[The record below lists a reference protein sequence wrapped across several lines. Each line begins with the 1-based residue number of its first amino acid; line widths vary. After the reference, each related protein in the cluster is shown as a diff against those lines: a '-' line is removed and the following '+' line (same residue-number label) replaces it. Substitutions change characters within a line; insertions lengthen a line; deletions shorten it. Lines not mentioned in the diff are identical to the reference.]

1 MSVDKLAPV
10 EALVQQQAAGSSA
23 TPEDPTMRLSRE
35 RVAAA
40 RADNSGRVYRVYC
53 DGVFDLFHL
62 GHFRMLEQAKKAL
75 GDPKKVHLLAGVC
88 SDEDVHRFKGKTV
101 MDHKLRGDSVVHCKW
116 VDEVLMDAPWVI
128 QDDYLTKH
136 NIDFVAHDALPYQ
149 DNSGVANDASD
160 VYRHVKNKGMFLE
173 TQRTEGL
180 STSDLIVK
188 IIRDYDEYVVRNLDR
203 GYTKEQLNIG
213 QSWEMRARI
222 HENAKRVKESAA
234 KTRVNVRDTQDAALA
249 FIREFNPKYLLRK
262 HGENGKAGPRYYM
275 SRLKEKLPA
284 RRNELWHHSIGLAC
298 AIFETTRYA
307 MSYLNPL
314 NYCLRKSKYH

>member
-1 MSVDKLAPV
+1 VV
-10 EALVQQQAAGSSA
+10 EATAKSV
-23 TPEDPTMRLSRE
+23 TEDPSMRLSKE

-40 RADNSGRVYRVYC
+40 RADSSGRVYRVYC

-62 GHFRMLEQAKKAL
+62 GHARMLEQAKKSL
-75 GDPKKVHLLAGVC
+75 GDSAKVYLLAGVC
-88 SDEDVHRFKGKTV
+88 SDEDVNRFKGKTV

-128 QDDYLTKH
+128 QDDYLRKH
-136 NIDFVAHDALPYQ
+136 NIDFVAHDAIPYQ

-160 VYRHVKNKGMFLE
+160 VYRHVKNRGMFLE

-203 GYTKEQLNIG
+203 GYTKKDLNIG
-213 QSWEMRARI
+213 QSWEVRKSI
-222 HENAKRVKESAA
+222 HEKAKKVKESTAR
-234 KTRVNVRDTQDAALA
+234 TRSNMGDTRDAALN

-262 HGENGKAGPRYYM
+262 HGDKGVSGPRFYVN
-275 SRLKEKLPA
+275 RLKEKLPA
-284 RRNELWHHSIGLAC
+284 RRNELWHHSIGLAW
-298 AIFETTRYA
+298 AMLDTSRYVF
-307 MSYLNPL
+307 SYVNPL
-314 NYCLRKSKYH
+314 SYCLRKNKYH